1 MRCPFRTRSSKSTA
15 QSGKCS
21 STQARHAKHTET
33 LSEQNSDFSTPH
45 SGRLTAGCSEIT
57 PPVLKRHN
65 APRPARR
72 LAVFACFLIHRMVVA
87 HRSTHRECDIRL
99 RKAVAAGFGHG
110 IMRLSDVLDVPRPS
124 ASPQSVS
131 MVVCMVIHGCLVHT
145 CFCFIMFYQP
155 NILVL
160 RF

>member
-1 MRCPFRTRSSKSTA
+1 VQHLLSRQDNCASSRYQVLYCEFPGEGTA
-15 QSGKCS
+15 D
-21 STQARHAKHTET
+21 
-33 LSEQNSDFSTPH
+33 SDW
-45 SGRLTAGCSEIT
+45 GCSEIT
-57 PPVLKRHN
+57 PQTENVIN

-87 HRSTHRECDIRL
+87 HRSTHRECDVRL

-155 NILVL
+155 NTLVL
-160 RF
+160 RL